1 MRTFQPAFLAAL
13 LVIGL
18 VACQQGDEGDEAA
31 PADTVAVAEP
41 EAPAEVDYTLVV
53 TNPMPHAMNVT
64 AVLPDGSQVQLG
76 TVPASGDGSFSVNGV
91 PGESV
96 TVTATDEGNTHSPTG
111 AVILPDGETMVAW
124 TVE

>member
-1 MRTFQPAFLAAL
+1 MRTFQANFLSAL

-18 VACQQGDEGDEAA
+18 VACQQADEGDEAA
-31 PADTVAVAEP
+31 PADTVAAEP
-41 EAPAEVDYTLVV
+41 EAPAEVGYTLVV

-76 TVPASGDGSFSVNGV
+76 TVPASGEGSFSVNGV

-96 TVTATDEGNTHSPTG
+96 TVTATDEANTHSPTG
-111 AVILPDGETMVAW
+111 AVTLPDGETMVAW